1 MTRYLTPAKIGLL
14 ALVQLYV
21 EGAIPSEA
29 ILPIL
34 SFITSHIIDHAP
46 TTASADRDSRWSR
59 AERTVSIVITIKDF
73 EKLLGSYPFLMGMP
87 GRRLWDQFLGKL
99 WDLNSLDAL
108 HKFFGQSG
116 HLLAPS
122 KQEKERLAELGVSE
136 EEDSGI
142 RLWPNS
148 PLGTFVRRMRLEFF
162 RLQFSDFAEL
172 WKSFVRYRQ
181 PTAHYLKRKTP
192 GFGRLSFDNVLLL
205 GEQEDWG
212 YGSTMELASVAYGD
226 MLTGDESS
234 TLPVSTDDVENLLEF
249 QIEQMQ
255 SRQHPTLTHP
265 SL

>member
-1 MTRYLTPAKIGLL
+1 
-14 ALVQLYV
+14 
-21 EGAIPSEA
+21 
-29 ILPIL
+29 
-34 SFITSHIIDHAP
+34 
-46 TTASADRDSRWSR
+46 
-59 AERTVSIVITIKDF
+59 
-73 EKLLGSYPFLMGMP
+73 MGMP